1 MRINRKFSLLVQW
14 QSICFASNLPEKR
27 QNLSSSICKL
37 SYLQLP
43 QVVCLEFAVL
53 CTVVYLLTVETMW
66 HIPSRNIKYTDADSI
81 HSNQKFITY
90 LKELKFIRLIRNE
103 TSLDL
108 KQRTV
113 ALFLSIQCLV
123 EYKLRVFVF
132 MCNESSMID

>member
-66 HIPSRNIKYTDADSI
+66 HIPSRNIKFTDADSI
-81 HSNQKFITY
+81 FFNQKKFITY
-90 LKELKFIRLIRNE
+90 LKVLKFIRLIQND

-108 KQRTV
+108 EQNKQSYY
-113 ALFLSIQCLV
+113 LQNIHSYFLYLYVINV
-123 EYKLRVFVF
+123 V
-132 MCNESSMID
+132 

>member
-66 HIPSRNIKYTDADSI
+66 HIPSRNIKCTDADSI
-81 HSNQKFITY
+81 FFNQKFITY
-90 LKELKFIRLIRNE
+90 LKVLKFIRLIQNDS
-103 TSLDL
+103 SLDL
-108 KQRTV
+108 KQQKTFILETGYLYNINSDILYLC
-113 ALFLSIQCLV
+113 AI
-123 EYKLRVFVF
+123 
-132 MCNESSMID
+132 NEI